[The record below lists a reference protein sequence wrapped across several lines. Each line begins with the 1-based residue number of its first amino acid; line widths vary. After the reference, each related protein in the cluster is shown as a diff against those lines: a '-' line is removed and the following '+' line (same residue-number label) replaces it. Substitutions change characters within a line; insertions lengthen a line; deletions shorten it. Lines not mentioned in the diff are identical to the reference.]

1 MNHSTK
7 KVYLLSVLIGFVLA
21 VLASVFRSI
30 LLLNGYEP
38 NLGQFA
44 SGAAANIFMPLLFV
58 LSLVIAVGFGI
69 FFRSFLSNRVSYQ
82 TLPGIFAS
90 ALSAMTGFVWLIVL
104 LLEMVKNGLPS
115 GPARILFLLM
125 AGFALVAIAHFVYSA
140 LGGNDTRVRLFSGA
154 GVAVLCAFY
163 TLFAYFDT
171 TFTLNS
177 PIKIFDQI
185 TFFFVAIFFLAEC
198 RFHVGKISDAVF
210 LPIGMICM
218 VFTAANAAPGLVYAA
233 VEREALVGN
242 VMHDFLSLALF
253 LYVVARMLSFPLSV
267 SEQGKQ
273 DVFAT
278 EMADT
283 SDAPY
288 EIDNETHITDEDPR
302 QETFHFDEE
311 ETEEHDA
318 QSAANEEEETG
329 ADDDEQGSS
338 AQTTLDFS
346 HSTDD

>member
-7 KVYLLSVLIGFVLA
+7 KVYLLSILIGFVLS

-38 NLGQFA
+38 SLGQFA
-44 SGAAANIFMPLLFV
+44 DTPAANIFMPLLFV
-58 LSLVIAVGFGI
+58 LSVVVAIGLGI
-69 FFRSFLSNRVSYQ
+69 FFRSLLSNRVSYQ

-90 ALSAMTGFVWLIVL
+90 ALAAMASFVWLVVL
-104 LLEMVKNGLPS
+104 TIEKIKNGLPT

-125 AGFALVAIAHFVYSA
+125 IAFAFFAIAHFVYSA
-140 LGGNDTRVRLFSGA
+140 LGGNDARVHLFSGA
-154 GVAVLCAFY
+154 GVAVFCAFY
-163 TLFAYFDT
+163 MLFAYFDP

-185 TFFFVAIFFLAEC
+185 TFFLIAIFFLAEC

-218 VFTAANAAPGLVYAA
+218 VFSSANAAPGLVYAA
-233 VEREALVGN
+233 TSGEALVGN

-267 SEQGKQ
+267 SERGKQ

-278 EMADT
+278 EMADA

-311 ETEEHDA
+311 DEEASDSQNATEAKEE
-318 QSAANEEEETG
+318 SASDEEE
-329 ADDDEQGSS
+329 QGTA
-338 AQTTLDFS
+338 AQTTLDFG
-346 HSTDD
+346 HGYDD